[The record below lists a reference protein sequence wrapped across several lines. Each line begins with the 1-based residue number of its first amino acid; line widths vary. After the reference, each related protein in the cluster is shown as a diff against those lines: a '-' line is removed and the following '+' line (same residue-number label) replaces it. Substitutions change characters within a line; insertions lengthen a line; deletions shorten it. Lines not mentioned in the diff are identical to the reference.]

1 MVPADSSEGNRE
13 GGLTTSSD
21 EASDATGGAGS
32 LTTLVTTM
40 IGADDPGSPTF
51 KLLDSAA
58 VTLALP
64 TLFSNGDALVYEVN
78 TAGDTLTATAGAGA
92 TLRTVF
98 TLTVNTDGTWDF
110 DLQDQLDHVVDSDPL
125 TDGDEET
132 TLYTGAGNPT
142 VTSIDF
148 TAVITAAIE
157 DADGDIVSDTLT
169 ALGAAD
175 GSFAIT
181 VENDIPTLE
190 STADPYGPDAVGA
203 CDGARGRYV
212 EDGGGSGA
220 GRQFRRQP

>member
-1 MVPADSSEGNRE
+1 M
-13 GGLTTSSD
+13 
-21 EASDATGGAGS
+21 
-32 LTTLVTTM
+32 
-40 IGADDPGSPTF
+40 
-51 KLLDSAA
+51 
-58 VTLALP
+58 P

-181 VENDIPTLE
+181 VENDIPMAQ
-190 STADPYGPDAVGA
+190 ADVDKVLVSHTTNGNVITGADANDPDGSPDLTEA
-203 CDGARGRYV
+203 DISGRIAHCSDRRCGWRYRWYT
-212 EDGGGSGA
+212 GSG
-220 GRQFRRQP
+220 